1 MNIADMLNIRYVKLH
16 FYLEIIEDCTLPCS
30 KAPAIRG
37 GMGEMLLRANCI
49 KDRQCESCDFFSECL
64 VQRTMYSQIENVP
77 EFMNATDSV
86 GYVIDCNDFREHF
99 DAGDILRFDLTL
111 FGKTIV
117 YFNQYM
123 QALFDLGQNGLGK
136 DKGRFIIDRVT
147 NSENQNI
154 LYEND
159 IYMSK
164 YNVKTLREYVSYR
177 RNQLTTQ
184 EIENIIEFQSPV
196 TIKYHGEF
204 IHEFDIDAITV
215 SLLRRLYIL
224 GCFEGLSV
232 EACNS
237 QWWEDYKNTY
247 DSPKIINGISKPV
260 TVKRYSTRKDQ
271 KIALKG
277 IKGYMKIDKIQNEM
291 LDLYLAA
298 EIVHIGKS
306 TSFGFGKIRV
316 R

>member
-16 FYLEIIEDCTLPCS
+16 FYLEITEDCTLPCS

-49 KDRQCESCDFFSECL
+49 RDRKCDECDFFKECI

-77 EFMNATDSV
+77 DFMNSTDSV
-86 GYVIDCNDFREHF
+86 GYIIDCNDFREHF
-99 DAGDILRFDLTL
+99 KSGDTLRFDLTL
-111 FGKTIV
+111 FGKTIC

-123 QALFDLGQNGLGK
+123 QAIYALGQNGLGK
-136 DKGRFIIDRVT
+136 DKARFVVARVT
-147 NSENQNI
+147 NSDNQDI
-154 LYEND
+154 LIGND
-159 IYMSK
+159 IYMNR
-164 YNVKTLREYVSYR
+164 YEVHTLADYVAYR
-177 RNQLTTQ
+177 KKQLKNGVM
-184 EIENIIEFQSPV
+184 ENIIEFRSPLTVKYNGEFLKEFSVEPV
-196 TIKYHGEF
+196 TI
-204 IHEFDIDAITV
+204 A
-215 SLLRRLYIL
+215 LLRRLYIL
-224 GCFEGLSV
+224 ACFEGIMRDD
-232 EACNS
+232 CMS
-237 QWWEDYKNTY
+237 QILKRLFEECDM
-247 DSPKIINGISKPV
+247 PVILEQEISPV

-271 KIALKG
+271 RIALKG

-298 EIVHIGKS
+298 EIIHIGKS